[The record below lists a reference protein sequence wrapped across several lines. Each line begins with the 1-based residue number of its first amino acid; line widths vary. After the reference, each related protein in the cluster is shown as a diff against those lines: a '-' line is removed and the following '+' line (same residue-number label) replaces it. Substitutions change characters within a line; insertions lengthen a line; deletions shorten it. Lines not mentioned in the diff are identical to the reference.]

1 MEEINQ
7 DDILPLQHLI
17 FKEVNSMYK
26 LQYNHFNQC
35 MEDMIPRMLKENK
48 NIFYESVLGNK
59 IFKYRFLFDE
69 ISIKP
74 PEIPGKKEYMFPED
88 ARKNNY
94 TYSAKVEANVKQIQ
108 EIYDIN
114 TEKTIIK
121 QIGGEEKEQQ
131 IAAVPIMIKS
141 SFCNTNIRKD
151 IKNTECKYD
160 PGCYFIVKGNEK
172 VIIGM
177 ERLCDNK
184 FLVFKKKDS
193 NFASGYQIYA
203 TVNSKKNNYTGMIQT
218 FNIKMKKNGSIY
230 IETPHFNDVPLVII
244 LRALG
249 MVSDQQIVDQ
259 ITNDPDDTSMINILR
274 ETLNENFI
282 QGVKNE
288 KGEDLIVKNNDDAV
302 VCLISKIKK
311 FKRTTET
318 DEMIKKEE
326 QKIFIVNTL
335 KDDVLP
341 HLGNNL
347 MEKAIY
353 ICYMTKRM
361 LNVYLGRLEA
371 DNRDDYI
378 NKRVDMPGIL
388 IYQLFNQLY
397 KKMLNDIN
405 KIFGKKNTDNHDNPI
420 NVINLIKPSTIEIG
434 LINGLSTGVWGTTK
448 VRKGVSQALQ
458 RYSYPSTVS
467 NYRRVVSPSID
478 STTQKL
484 VDIRH
489 VRCNQ
494 YGFLDSVET
503 PEGQKTGLQK
513 HLALSADITVNMLS
527 QEIIIEELIKD
538 KIINLTTVHP
548 YDTKTMLFLNGRLL
562 GYVDDDIS
570 LVNFLKEKRDN
581 NFINKHVSIVLDI
594 NFNEIRIYSDGGRM
608 IRPLLKVKDNKLV
621 LTKKMLENIDEEG
634 IDSKKIT
641 RLNNFLLK
649 YIGVI
654 DYVDVE
660 ESERIMVAM
669 RVRDLNEHRLR
680 MEKEIK
686 NPNPS
691 GDKINRYNNTL
702 YLKYTHCEFHPVMM
716 LGSVSACIPFANHNQ
731 APRNIFSFSQTKQ
744 GKGIFATNERYRMD
758 ISYRLANPSYKLVQT
773 TPMKYLNMDKL
784 PNGENVIVAIACYT
798 GYNQEDSLIMNQ
810 SALDRG
816 LFRSYVYKKYIDE
829 IKKNPSTS
837 QDDKFTKPDPA
848 KVSGIKK
855 ANYDKLNMQG
865 FIPVEGKVENGDV
878 IIGKISPIDPGAENQ
893 SQVYKDNSQVYKS
906 NVSGYVDKV
915 YTGIYNS
922 DGYEMYAMQ
931 IRSER
936 TPNIGD
942 KLACLKPCCGVLTT
956 KGWKNI
962 CDVTLEDKVAILD
975 NDDNIYYERPL
986 KVHEYD
992 YNGKMYQLQSQQV
1005 DLTVTPNHRMW
1016 IKKRNKNNFEFMTA
1030 ENVFGKRVKYKK
1042 NANNFQP
1049 DNWIGDKF
1057 IIPAY
1062 VDGNGLIREEVEI
1075 YMNDWLTFFGIWIA
1089 EGWSDRQTVGIAAN
1103 KQRVKDALNKCDTL
1117 NRNFYFSKDKKD
1129 QWRIT
1134 NVQLADLMNKY
1145 SVGALNKFLPEWV
1158 WQLNKEQCRIL
1169 LGAMELG
1176 DGHTTKSNNRTYYT
1190 SSKKLADD
1198 VTRLALHAG
1207 YSSHCRVPEGRKK
1220 GSTSIFTRENGKKET
1235 IKTNADNYLITIIKT
1250 KTEPQV
1256 NHGHVR
1262 TQNGQSENWI
1272 DYNDKVYCLTVR
1284 TGIFLVKENGKPVWT
1299 GNSAHGQKGTCGI
1312 VLSSADMPFT
1322 KDGVQPD
1329 IIMSPNA
1336 VPSRMTIGQLLECL
1350 LGKVSALK
1358 GQIAD
1363 ATPFNEYNI
1372 DQLTEILKKYGFDEN
1387 GYEDLYCGMTGKKIK
1402 SKIFIGPTFYM
1413 RLKHLV
1419 QDKIHS
1425 RARGPSQ
1432 VLTRQPP
1439 EGRARDGGL
1448 RFGEMERDCQ
1458 MSLTPI
1464 PLNCGLSIKIGDMGD
1479 KGWNVLGW
1487 DEKNKNIVPGI
1498 QTEFLCK
1505 GERECVELTFN
1516 DGRKKICTPNHLLLT
1531 EEGNWE
1537 KAELTLN
1544 KKLKTCVVYPVM
1556 DFNKDIEICNNWS
1569 MKIGEI
1575 NLETNSIPN
1584 FLKSLAF
1591 MRIMGL
1597 LCSDGGFYKHNNH
1610 IFSRVSLGHITDMNI
1625 FDEDLNL
1632 FTYKNCEWIKDSSQG
1647 CYELRLPRDFTTN
1660 VLTLEGITI
1669 GKKINQPIKFPNF
1682 ILDDNLPLPLLREFL
1697 GALFGGD
1704 GHTCYLTKHRGKR
1717 DLLTSISFSRSSL
1730 GSNLQHLKTYMN
1742 QLQGLLNKLGIE
1754 KITIQNPKET
1764 TFSKNSKREKD
1775 EDKCYQ
1781 INLHLDINEL
1791 IPFHDKIGF
1800 RYCCHKS
1807 LRLEAGVSY
1816 RRLRETVVDQ
1826 HNWIVNRVD
1835 ELTDF
1840 ANKKKENPDKII
1852 PTKKAIEQATKEL
1865 QKKEMILHKYAIPT
1879 THDITDHLVKGT
1891 KFGSFRSKSFPT
1903 VEDFVTEIGALEW
1916 FDDGYATKTNEGGL
1930 PTMNLEVIDIRPVG
1944 KHLVYDIEVDKIH
1957 SFLAN
1962 GIVAHN
1968 CMIGH
1973 GMGQFL
1979 KETLV
1984 DKSDKTYVYVCN
1996 NCGLFASKKPDKD
2009 IYTCQMCSS
2018 RDETYST
2025 HKVEMPYAFKLL
2037 VQELKAINI
2046 LPRIKVE
2053 TDIYN
2058 EQPSSFK
2065 I

>member
-1 MEEINQ
+1 MEDLDQN
-7 DDILPLQHLI
+7 DILPLQNLI
-17 FKEVNSMYK
+17 FKDVNSMYK

-48 NIFYESVLGNK
+48 NIFYESILGNK
-59 IFKYRFLFDE
+59 TYKYRFLFDE

-94 TYSAKVEANVKQIQ
+94 TYSAKIEANVKQIQ

-114 TEKTIIK
+114 SGETLIK
-121 QIGGEEKEQQ
+121 QIGEEEKEQQ
-131 IAAVPIMIKS
+131 IAAVPIMIRS

-193 NFASGYQIYA
+193 NFLSGYQIYA
-203 TVNSKKNNYTGMIQT
+203 TVNSKKNDYTGMIQT
-218 FNIKMKKNGSIY
+218 FNIKMKKNGSIF

-249 MVSDQQIVDQ
+249 MVQDQQIVDN
-259 ITNDPDDTSMINILR
+259 ITNDPDDISMINSLR

-288 KGEDLIVKNNDDAV
+288 KGDDLIVKNNNDAIL
-302 VCLISKIKK
+302 CLISKIKK
-311 FKRTTET
+311 FKRTTDT
-318 DEMIKKEE
+318 DEAIKKEE
-326 QKIFIVNTL
+326 QKIYIIDTL
-335 KDDVLP
+335 KADVLP
-341 HLGNNL
+341 HLGDNL
-347 MEKAIY
+347 MDKAKY

-361 LNVYLGRLEA
+361 LNVYLERTEA
-371 DNRDDYI
+371 DNRDDYV
-378 NKRVDMPGIL
+378 NKRVDMPGVL

-405 KIFGKKNTDNHDNPI
+405 KTFAKKNTDNHENPI

-458 RYSYPSTVS
+458 RYSYPSTIS
-467 NYRRVVSPSID
+467 NYRRIVSPSVD

-489 VRCNQ
+489 ARCNQ

-503 PEGQKTGLQK
+503 PEGQKIGLQK
-513 HLALSADITVNMLS
+513 HLALSADITINMLS
-527 QEIIIEELIKD
+527 QEIIIEELLKD
-538 KIINLTTVHP
+538 KLINLSTVHP
-548 YDTKTMLFLNGRLL
+548 FDKKTMLFLNGRLL
-562 GYVDDDIS
+562 GYVEDEIN
-570 LVNFLKEKRDN
+570 LVNYLKNKRDN
-581 NFINKHVSIVLDI
+581 NFINKHVSIVFDI
-594 NFNEIRIYSDGGRM
+594 NLNEIRIYSDGGRM

-621 LTKKMLENIDEEG
+621 LTKKMLDDIDEDG
-634 IDSKKIT
+634 IDTKKIS

-649 YIGVI
+649 YTGVI
-654 DYVDVE
+654 DFIDVE

-669 RVRDLNEHRLR
+669 RLRDLDEHRMKML
-680 MEKEIK
+680 KDIK

-691 GDKINRYNNTL
+691 GDKINRYNDTL
-702 YLKYTHCEFHPVMM
+702 YLRYTHCEFHPVMM

-731 APRNIFSFSQTKQ
+731 APRNIYNFSQSKQ
-744 GKGIFATNERYRMD
+744 GKGIYATNERFRMD

-837 QDDKFTKPDPA
+837 QDDRFTKPDPT

-855 ANYDKLNMQG
+855 ANYDKLNTQG

-878 IIGKISPIDPGAENQ
+878 IIGKISPIDPGSENQ

-906 NVSGYVDKV
+906 NVSGYIDKV

-942 KLACLKPCCGVLTT
+942 KFACLKPNCDVLTT

-962 CDVTLEDKVAILD
+962 CDVTLKDKVAILD
-975 NDDNIYYERPL
+975 NDDNICYERPTE
-986 KVHEYD
+986 VHEYD
-992 YNGKMYQLQSQQV
+992 YNGKMYQLQSEQV

-1049 DNWIGDKF
+1049 DNWIGEKF

-1062 VDGNGLIREEVEI
+1062 DDGNGLIREVEI
-1075 YMNDWLTFFGIWIA
+1075 YMNDWLTFFGIWIT
-1089 EGWSDRQTVGIAAN
+1089 EGWLDRHTVGITAN

-1117 NRNFYFSKDKKD
+1117 NRYFHFSKDKSD
-1129 QWRIT
+1129 QWSIT
-1134 NVQLADLMNKY
+1134 NIQLANLMKKY

-1158 WQLNKEQCRIL
+1158 WQLNKEQCRTL

-1176 DGHTTKSNNRTYYT
+1176 DGYTNT
-1190 SSKKLADD
+1190 SSKKMADD

-1207 YSSHCRVPEGRKK
+1207 YSSYCRAPED
-1220 GSTSIFTRENGKKET
+1220 KKET
-1235 IKTNADNYLITIIKT
+1235 DNYVITIIKT

-1256 NHGHVR
+1256 NHGHVH
-1262 TQNGQSENWI
+1262 TQNGQLENWI
-1272 DYNDKVYCLTVR
+1272 DYIGKVHCLTVR
-1284 TGIFLVKENGKPVWT
+1284 TGVFLVKENGKPVWT

-1358 GQIAD
+1358 GHISD
-1363 ATPFNEYNI
+1363 ATPFNEYDI
-1372 DQLTEILKKYGFDEN
+1372 DQLSDILKDYGFDEH

-1425 RARGPSQ
+1425 RARGPTQ

-1448 RFGEMERDCQ
+1448 RFGEMERDCE

-1597 LCSDGGFYKHNNH
+1597 LCSDGGFYKHNNY

-1632 FTYKNCEWIKDSSQG
+1632 FTYKNSEWIKDSSQG

-1669 GKKINQPIKFPNF
+1669 GRKINQPIKFPNF

-1775 EDKCYQ
+1775 ENKCYQ

-1840 ANKKKENPDKII
+1840 SNKKKENPDKII

-1916 FDDGYATKTNEGGL
+1916 FDDSYATKTNEGGL

-1984 DKSDKTYVYVCN
+1984 DKSDKTYVYVCS

-2018 RDETYST
+2018 RDESYST
-2025 HKVEMPYAFKLL
+2025 HKVEMSYAFKLL
-2037 VQELKAINI
+2037 VQELKSINI

>member
-1 MEEINQ
+1 MEDLDQN
-7 DDILPLQHLI
+7 DILPLQNLI
-17 FKEVNSMYK
+17 FKDVNSMYK

-48 NIFYESVLGNK
+48 NIFYESILGNK
-59 IFKYRFLFDE
+59 TYKYRFLFDE

-94 TYSAKVEANVKQIQ
+94 TYSAKIEANVKQIQ

-114 TEKTIIK
+114 SGETLIK
-121 QIGGEEKEQQ
+121 QIGEEEKEQQ
-131 IAAVPIMIKS
+131 IAAVPIMIRS

-193 NFASGYQIYA
+193 NFLSGYQIYA
-203 TVNSKKNNYTGMIQT
+203 TVNSKKNDYTGMIQT
-218 FNIKMKKNGSIY
+218 FNIKMKKNGSIF

-249 MVSDQQIVDQ
+249 MVQDQQIVDN
-259 ITNDPDDTSMINILR
+259 ITNDPDDVSMINSLR

-288 KGEDLIVKNNDDAV
+288 KGDDLIVKNNNDAIL
-302 VCLISKIKK
+302 CLISKIKK
-311 FKRTTET
+311 FKRTTDT
-318 DEMIKKEE
+318 DEAIKKEE
-326 QKIFIVNTL
+326 QKIYIIETL
-335 KDDVLP
+335 KADVLP
-341 HLGNNL
+341 HLGDNL
-347 MEKAIY
+347 MDKAKY

-361 LNVYLGRLEA
+361 LNVYLERTEA
-371 DNRDDYI
+371 DNRDDYV
-378 NKRVDMPGIL
+378 NKRVDMPGVL

-405 KIFGKKNTDNHDNPI
+405 KTFAKKNTDNHENPI

-458 RYSYPSTVS
+458 RYSYPSTIS
-467 NYRRVVSPSID
+467 NYRRIVSPSVD

-489 VRCNQ
+489 ARCNQ

-503 PEGQKTGLQK
+503 PEGQKIGLQK
-513 HLALSADITVNMLS
+513 HLALSADITINMLS
-527 QEIIIEELIKD
+527 QEIIIEELLKD
-538 KIINLTTVHP
+538 KLINLSTVHP
-548 YDTKTMLFLNGRLL
+548 FDKKTMLFLNGRLL
-562 GYVDDDIS
+562 GYVEDEIN
-570 LVNFLKEKRDN
+570 LVNYLKNKRDN
-581 NFINKHVSIVLDI
+581 NFINKHVSIVFDI
-594 NFNEIRIYSDGGRM
+594 NLNEIRIYSDGGRM

-621 LTKKMLENIDEEG
+621 LTKKMLDDIDEDG
-634 IDSKKIT
+634 IDTKKIS

-649 YIGVI
+649 YTGVI
-654 DYVDVE
+654 DFIDVE

-669 RVRDLNEHRLR
+669 RLRDLDEHRMKML
-680 MEKEIK
+680 KDIK

-691 GDKINRYNNTL
+691 GDKINRYNDTL
-702 YLKYTHCEFHPVMM
+702 YLRYTHCEFHPVMM

-731 APRNIFSFSQTKQ
+731 APRNIYNFSQSKQ
-744 GKGIFATNERYRMD
+744 GKGIYATNERFRMD

-837 QDDKFTKPDPA
+837 QDDRFTKPDPT

-855 ANYDKLNMQG
+855 ANYDKLNTQG

-878 IIGKISPIDPGAENQ
+878 IIGKISPIDPGSENQ

-906 NVSGYVDKV
+906 NVSGYIDKV

-942 KLACLKPCCGVLTT
+942 KFACLKPNCDVLTT

-962 CDVTLEDKVAILD
+962 CDVTLKDKVAILD
-975 NDDNIYYERPL
+975 NDDNICYERPTE
-986 KVHEYD
+986 VHEYD

-1016 IKKRNKNNFEFMTA
+1016 IKKRNKDNFEFMTA

-1049 DNWIGDKF
+1049 ENWIGDKF
-1057 IIPAY
+1057 IIPEY

-1134 NVQLADLMNKY
+1134 NVQLADLMKKY

-1176 DGHTTKSNNRTYYT
+1176 DGYTNT

-1207 YSSHCRVPEGRKK
+1207 YSSHCRVPD
-1220 GSTSIFTRENGKKET
+1220 GKKET
-1235 IKTNADNYLITIIKT
+1235 DNYVITIIKT

-1256 NHGHVR
+1256 NHGHVH

-1272 DYNDKVYCLTVR
+1272 DYNGKVHCLTVR
-1284 TGIFLVKENGKPVWT
+1284 TGVFLVKENGKPVWT

-1358 GQIAD
+1358 GHISD
-1363 ATPFNEYNI
+1363 ATPFNEYDI
-1372 DQLTEILKKYGFDEN
+1372 DQLSDILKDYGFDEH

-1425 RARGPSQ
+1425 RARGPTQ

-1439 EGRARDGGL
+1439 EGTWDCRYLNIKYRQRAL
-1448 RFGEMERDCQ
+1448 V
-1458 MSLTPI
+1458 
-1464 PLNCGLSIKIGDMGD
+1464 N
-1479 KGWNVLGW
+1479 
-1487 DEKNKNIVPGI
+1487 
-1498 QTEFLCK
+1498 
-1505 GERECVELTFN
+1505 
-1516 DGRKKICTPNHLLLT
+1516 
-1531 EEGNWE
+1531 
-1537 KAELTLN
+1537 
-1544 KKLKTCVVYPVM
+1544 
-1556 DFNKDIEICNNWS
+1556 
-1569 MKIGEI
+1569 
-1575 NLETNSIPN
+1575 
-1584 FLKSLAF
+1584 
-1591 MRIMGL
+1591 
-1597 LCSDGGFYKHNNH
+1597 
-1610 IFSRVSLGHITDMNI
+1610 
-1625 FDEDLNL
+1625 
-1632 FTYKNCEWIKDSSQG
+1632 
-1647 CYELRLPRDFTTN
+1647 
-1660 VLTLEGITI
+1660 
-1669 GKKINQPIKFPNF
+1669 
-1682 ILDDNLPLPLLREFL
+1682 
-1697 GALFGGD
+1697 
-1704 GHTCYLTKHRGKR
+1704 TK
-1717 DLLTSISFSRSSL
+1717 
-1730 GSNLQHLKTYMN
+1730 Y
-1742 QLQGLLNKLGIE
+1742 
-1754 KITIQNPKET
+1754 
-1764 TFSKNSKREKD
+1764 
-1775 EDKCYQ
+1775 
-1781 INLHLDINEL
+1781 
-1791 IPFHDKIGF
+1791 
-1800 RYCCHKS
+1800 
-1807 LRLEAGVSY
+1807 
-1816 RRLRETVVDQ
+1816 
-1826 HNWIVNRVD
+1826 W
-1835 ELTDF
+1835 
-1840 ANKKKENPDKII
+1840 
-1852 PTKKAIEQATKEL
+1852 
-1865 QKKEMILHKYAIPT
+1865 
-1879 THDITDHLVKGT
+1879 
-1891 KFGSFRSKSFPT
+1891 
-1903 VEDFVTEIGALEW
+1903 
-1916 FDDGYATKTNEGGL
+1916 
-1930 PTMNLEVIDIRPVG
+1930 
-1944 KHLVYDIEVDKIH
+1944 LVYR
-1957 SFLAN
+1957 
-1962 GIVAHN
+1962 
-1968 CMIGH
+1968 
-1973 GMGQFL
+1973 
-1979 KETLV
+1979 
-1984 DKSDKTYVYVCN
+1984 YVGN
-1996 NCGLFASKKPDKD
+1996 ISKL
-2009 IYTCQMCSS
+2009 
-2018 RDETYST
+2018 RG
-2025 HKVEMPYAFKLL
+2025 
-2037 VQELKAINI
+2037 
-2046 LPRIKVE
+2046 
-2053 TDIYN
+2053 
-2058 EQPSSFK
+2058 
-2065 I
+2065 

>member
-1 MEEINQ
+1 MEEITQ

-35 MEDMIPRMLKENK
+35 MEDMIPRMLKENN
-48 NIFYESVLGNK
+48 NIFYESVIGSK
-59 IFKYRFLFDE
+59 IYKYRFLFDE

-94 TYSAKVEANVKQIQ
+94 TYSAKIEANVKQIQ
-108 EIYDIN
+108 EMYDIN
-114 TEKTIIK
+114 TEKTIVK
-121 QIGGEEKEQQ
+121 QIGSEEKEQQ
-131 IAAVPIMIKS
+131 IAAVPIMVRS

-151 IKNTECKYD
+151 IRNTECTYD

-184 FLVFKKKDS
+184 FLIFKKKDS
-193 NFASGYQIYA
+193 NFLSGYQVYA
-203 TVNSKKNNYTGMIQT
+203 TVNSKKNDYTGMIQT
-218 FNIKMKKNGSIY
+218 FNIKMKKNGSIF

-259 ITNDPDDTSMINILR
+259 ITNDPDDISMINLLR
-274 ETLNENFI
+274 ETLNENYI

-288 KGEDLIVKNNDDAV
+288 KGDDLIVKNNNDAI

-311 FKRTTET
+311 FKRTTDT
-318 DEMIKKEE
+318 DEIIKKEE
-326 QKIFIVNTL
+326 QKLFIINTL
-335 KDDVLP
+335 KNDVLP

-361 LNVYLGRLEA
+361 LNVYLDRIDA
-371 DNRDDYI
+371 DNRDDYL

-397 KKMLNDIN
+397 KKMLNDIS
-405 KIFGKKNTDNHDNPI
+405 KTFGKKNTDNHENPI

-467 NYRRVVSPSID
+467 NYRRVISPSID

-494 YGFLDSVET
+494 YGYLDSVET

-527 QEIIIEELIKD
+527 QEVIIEELIKD
-538 KIINLTTVHP
+538 KIINLTTIHP
-548 YDTKTMLFLNGRLL
+548 YDIKTMLFLNGRLL
-562 GYVDDDIS
+562 GYVEDDVS
-570 LVNFLKEKRDN
+570 LINFLKEKRDN

-594 NFNEIRIYSDGGRM
+594 NLNEIRIYSDGGRM

-621 LTKKMLENIDEEG
+621 LTKKMLKDINEEG
-634 IDSKKIT
+634 IDSKKIS

-649 YIGVI
+649 YTGVI
-654 DYVDVE
+654 DYIDVE
-660 ESERIMVAM
+660 ESERILVAM
-669 RVRDLNEHRLR
+669 RVRDLNKHRKR
-680 MEKEIK
+680 MEREIK

-773 TPMKYLNMDKL
+773 IPMKYLNMDKL

-837 QDDKFTKPDPA
+837 QDDKFTKPDPT

-855 ANYDKLNMQG
+855 ANYDKLNAKG

-878 IIGKISPIDPGAENQ
+878 IIGKISPIDPGTENQ

-915 YTGIYNS
+915 YTGIYNT

-975 NDDNIYYERPL
+975 NDDNICYERPT

-1016 IKKRNKNNFEFMTA
+1016 IKKRNKDNFEFMTA

-1049 DNWIGDKF
+1049 ENWIGDKF
-1057 IIPAY
+1057 IIPEY

-1117 NRNFYFSKDKKD
+1117 NRNFYFSKNKKD
-1129 QWRIT
+1129 QWRIA
-1134 NVQLADLMNKY
+1134 NVQLADVMKKY
-1145 SVGALNKFLPEWV
+1145 SVGALNKFLPDWV

-1220 GSTSIFTRENGKKET
+1220 GSTRENGKKET
-1235 IKTNADNYLITIIKT
+1235 IKTNADNYVITIIKT

-1284 TGIFLVKENGKPVWT
+1284 TGVFLVKENGKPVWT

-1350 LGKVSALK
+1350 IGKVSSLK
-1358 GQIAD
+1358 GQISD

-1448 RFGEMERDCQ
+1448 RFGEMERDCL

-1826 HNWIVNRVD
+1826 HNWIVNRVN

-1852 PTKKAIEQATKEL
+1852 PTKKAIIQATKEL

>member
-1 MEEINQ
+1 MEELNQ
-7 DDILPLQHLI
+7 DDILPLQNLI

-48 NIFYESVLGNK
+48 NIFYESILGNK
-59 IFKYRFLFDE
+59 IYKYRFLFDE

-94 TYSAKVEANVKQIQ
+94 TYSAKIEANVKQIQ
-108 EIYDIN
+108 EIFDIN
-114 TEKTIIK
+114 SGKTIVK
-121 QIGGEEKEQQ
+121 QIGEEEKEQQ
-131 IAAVPIMIKS
+131 IAAVPIMIRS

-151 IKNTECKYD
+151 LKNSECIYD

-193 NFASGYQIYA
+193 NFLSGYQVYA
-203 TVNSKKNNYTGMIQT
+203 TVNSKKNDYTGMIQT

-249 MVSDQQIVDQ
+249 MVSDQQIVDN
-259 ITNDPDDTSMINILR
+259 ITNDPDDISMINALR
-274 ETLNENFI
+274 ETLNENNI

-288 KGEDLIVKNNDDAV
+288 KGEDLIVKNNNDAIL
-302 VCLISKIKK
+302 CLISKIKK
-311 FKRTTET
+311 FKRTTDT
-318 DEMIKKEE
+318 DEAIKKEE

-335 KDDVLP
+335 KADVLP
-341 HLGNNL
+341 HLGENL
-347 MEKAIY
+347 MDKAIY

-361 LNVYLGRLEA
+361 LNVYLERTEA
-371 DNRDDYI
+371 DNRDDYV
-378 NKRVDMPGIL
+378 NKRVDMPGVL

-405 KIFGKKNTDNHDNPI
+405 KTFAKKNTDNHENPI

-458 RYSYPSTVS
+458 RYSYPSTIS
-467 NYRRVVSPSID
+467 NYRRIVSPSVD

-489 VRCNQ
+489 ARCNQ

-503 PEGQKTGLQK
+503 PEGQKIGLQK
-513 HLALSADITVNMLS
+513 HLALSADITINMLS
-527 QEIIIEELIKD
+527 QEIIIEELLKD
-538 KIINLTTVHP
+538 RLINLATVHP
-548 YDTKTMLFLNGRLL
+548 FDKKTMLFLNGRLL
-562 GYVDDDIS
+562 GYVEDEIN
-570 LVNFLKEKRDN
+570 LVNFLKDKRDN
-581 NFINKHVSIVLDI
+581 NFINKHVSIVFDI
-594 NFNEIRIYSDGGRM
+594 NLNEIRIYSDGGRM

-621 LTKKMLENIDEEG
+621 LTNKMLDDIDEDG
-634 IDSKKIT
+634 IDSKKIS

-649 YIGVI
+649 YTGVI
-654 DYVDVE
+654 DFIDVE

-669 RVRDLNEHRLR
+669 RLRDLDEHRMKML
-680 MEKEIK
+680 KDIK

-691 GDKINRYNNTL
+691 GDKINRYNDTL
-702 YLKYTHCEFHPVMM
+702 YLRYTHCEFHPVMM

-731 APRNIFSFSQTKQ
+731 APRNIYNFSQSKQ
-744 GKGIFATNERYRMD
+744 GKGIYATNERFRMD

-837 QDDKFTKPDPA
+837 QDDRFTKPDPT

-855 ANYDKLNMQG
+855 ANYDKLNTQG

-878 IIGKISPIDPGAENQ
+878 IIGKISPIDPGSENQ

-906 NVSGYVDKV
+906 NVSGYIDKV

-942 KLACLKPCCGVLTT
+942 KFACLKPNCDVLTT

-962 CDVTLEDKVAILD
+962 CDVTLKDKVAILD
-975 NDDNIYYERPL
+975 NNDNICYERPTE
-986 KVHEYD
+986 VHEYD

-1016 IKKRNKNNFEFMTA
+1016 IKKRNKDNFEFMTA

-1049 DNWIGDKF
+1049 ENWIGDKF
-1057 IIPAY
+1057 IIPEY
-1062 VDGNGLIREEVEI
+1062 VDGNGLIREVEI
-1075 YMNDWLTFFGIWIA
+1075 YMNDWLTFFGIWIT
-1089 EGWSDRQTVGIAAN
+1089 EGWLDRQTVGITAN

-1117 NRNFYFSKDKKD
+1117 NRYFHFSKDKSD
-1129 QWRIT
+1129 QWSIT
-1134 NVQLADLMNKY
+1134 NVQLADLMKKY

-1176 DGHTTKSNNRTYYT
+1176 DGYTNT
-1190 SSKKLADD
+1190 SSKKMADD

-1207 YSSHCRVPEGRKK
+1207 YSSHCRAPE
-1220 GSTSIFTRENGKKET
+1220 GKKET
-1235 IKTNADNYLITIIKT
+1235 DNYVITIIKT

-1256 NHGHVR
+1256 NHGHVH
-1262 TQNGQSENWI
+1262 TQNSQSENWI
-1272 DYNDKVYCLTVR
+1272 DYIGKVHCLTVR
-1284 TGIFLVKENGKPVWT
+1284 TGVFLVKENGKPVWT

-1358 GQIAD
+1358 GHISD
-1363 ATPFNEYNI
+1363 ATPFNEYDI
-1372 DQLTEILKKYGFDEN
+1372 DQLSDILKDYGFDEH

-1425 RARGPSQ
+1425 RARGPTQ

-1448 RFGEMERDCQ
+1448 RFGEMERDCE

-1597 LCSDGGFYKHNNH
+1597 LCSDGGFYKHNNY

-1632 FTYKNCEWIKDSSQG
+1632 FTYKNSEWIKDSSQG

-1669 GKKINQPIKFPNF
+1669 GRKINQPIKFPNF

-1775 EDKCYQ
+1775 ENKCYQ

-1916 FDDGYATKTNEGGL
+1916 FDDSYATKTNEGGL

-1984 DKSDKTYVYVCN
+1984 DKSDKTYVYVCS

-2018 RDETYST
+2018 RDESYST
-2025 HKVEMPYAFKLL
+2025 HKVEMSYAFKLL
-2037 VQELKAINI
+2037 VQELKSINI